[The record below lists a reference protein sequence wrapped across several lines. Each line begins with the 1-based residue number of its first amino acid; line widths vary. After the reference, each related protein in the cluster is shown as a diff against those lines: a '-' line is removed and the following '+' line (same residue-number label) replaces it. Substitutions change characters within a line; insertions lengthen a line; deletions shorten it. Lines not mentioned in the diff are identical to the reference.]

1 MSRWFKLKYKSNYI
15 NLAAETSRNFYFQK
29 QNYKLL
35 SLNNKHVGAKLNR
48 DQTIIKTIQKLL
60 LKCFWKIEKQFK
72 AFTVEAAQ
80 SRNRPSPLG
89 ARDARAFGPTADG
102 QAAKPARRHAP
113 LGPKLARHRRV
124 APSPSDS
131 DPTAARARRANKTG
145 DGGDPGTLAF
155 ILSLPVFS
163 LHETEATA
171 AGHFGRAE

>member
-1 MSRWFKLKYKSNYI
+1 M
-15 NLAAETSRNFYFQK
+15 
-29 QNYKLL
+29 
-35 SLNNKHVGAKLNR
+35 NR

-80 SRNRPSPLG
+80 ARNRPSPLG

-102 QAAKPARRHAP
+102 QAAKPARRRAP

-145 DGGDPGTLAF
+145 DGRRSPNPRVH
-155 ILSLPVFS
+155 SLPAPFPLAHGGGHGWPGKV
-163 LHETEATA
+163 A
-171 AGHFGRAE
+171 APPRLPRRCAHSP